1 MGGSNVTLKEGKQL
15 SELKKKLYLE
25 IYIYIY
31 IEYLVTFLQNMSEEK
46 EFKID
51 RVKSRY
57 NAHNLPIDVALRTQN
72 KSPVSLKSTV
82 NELCL

>member
-15 SELKKKLYLE
+15 SELKKRIFRN
-25 IYIYIY
+25 IYIQM
-31 IEYLVTFLQNMSEEK
+31 EYLVTFLQNMSEEK

-72 KSPVSLKSTV
+72 KSPVSLKSTI